1 MDYGSFIE
9 VESIKECALKG
20 VIYTMEKETVESF
33 STLLNLCAT
42 VWINVQ
48 SSYNNGVSH
57 PCNLKQSLTY
67 LLLYTYKILPPQDD
81 TVPWHALL
89 KCVVRPVNAFVVSEL
104 EGS

>member
-42 VWINVQ
+42 V
-48 SSYNNGVSH
+48 
-57 PCNLKQSLTY
+57 
-67 LLLYTYKILPPQDD
+67 
-81 TVPWHALL
+81 
-89 KCVVRPVNAFVVSEL
+89 
-104 EGS
+104 